1 MCRLFAQLSAAP
13 TPARPYLADSAYSLL
28 RQSDADPKRPQKDGW
43 GIAYFEGRRP
53 VLVKSAGAA
62 SKERRRFEREAEK
75 AVSRSAVAHLR
86 AASNPLGLP
95 ISKLISKANSQ
106 PFTDGRVLFAHNGT
120 LEIPLEVAR
129 TLGPLR
135 RNLRS
140 RNDSEVYFWQFIKHY
155 RKTRDV
161 AQALKLCVKEDWDL
175 WRKCRD
181 KHPDKEK
188 PYTSLNA
195 LIAEPTR
202 LHAFCHAFRP
212 KPARSLFT
220 PGLPWTVMTFARR
233 DTRLL
238 VSSEGLDRKPW
249 KRLTPPALLTA
260 DVDTGRLRVSVRELQ
275 LPLPRNPS

>member
-1 MCRLFAQLSAAP
+1 MCRLFAQLSA
-13 TPARPYLADSAYSLL
+13 TPAPVRPYLIDSAYSLL

-43 GIAYFEGRRP
+43 GIAHFKGRRV
-53 VLVKSAGAA
+53 VLVKSPGAA
-62 SKERRRFEREAEK
+62 SKERRRFEREAGK
-75 AVSRSAVAHLR
+75 TVSRSAVAHLR

-95 ISKLISKANSQ
+95 IKKLISKANSQ
-106 PFTDGRVLFAHNGT
+106 PFTDGRILFAHNGT
-120 LEIPLEVAR
+120 LEIPQEVAGA
-129 TLGPLR
+129 LGPLR

-161 AQALKLCVKEDWDL
+161 AKALTLCVKEDWDL
-175 WRKCRD
+175 WRKCQD

-188 PYTSLNA
+188 PYTSLNV
-195 LIAEPTR
+195 LIAEPKR
-202 LHAFCHAFRP
+202 LYAFCHAFRP

-233 DTRLL
+233 GARLL
-238 VSSEGLDRKPW
+238 VSSEGLDQKPW

-260 DVDTGRLRVSVRELQ
+260 DVGSGRLRVSVRKLK
-275 LPLPRNPS
+275 LPLPKGT